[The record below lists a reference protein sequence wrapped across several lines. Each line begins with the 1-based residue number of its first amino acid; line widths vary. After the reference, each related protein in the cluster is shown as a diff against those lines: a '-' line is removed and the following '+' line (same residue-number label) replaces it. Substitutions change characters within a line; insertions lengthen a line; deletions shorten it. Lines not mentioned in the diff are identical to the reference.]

1 MGKHSE
7 KKKNNK
13 VLKIFLRILLILI
26 ILIVILAGIA
36 VGYIS
41 NKLGK
46 LNVEKI
52 DETAIGIDE
61 NTKNR
66 LSGFRNIALLGIDS
80 RADDYG
86 VGNRSDCI
94 IIASLN
100 EKTKQTIRV
109 KLEQLIELGL
119 IKKHKNNKI
128 IYNQDLYTVS
138 DSLLSFEDN
147 KILGI
152 IEGKDLNY
160 EFHYLMAMII
170 NKFRTYTL
178 SGINELTISVYQ
190 LKIMLGVN
198 NSESS
203 IRNVL
208 NQLAED
214 NYITIDTDKNVN
226 INTYI
231 INTDKIINNYSLEDI
246 KKYTEELVKYY
257 EEYLKRMAYYIY
269 KHRSDNNSIDY
280 HIKLTLNSFK
290 NIIKKLFES
299 GKADYYILK
308 HIMIYLIHNIDLE
321 KYTNPRAIKK
331 EYNELA
337 ELSKNLSKRKAKR
350 FIYKFQNDLLNEESS
365 KALNKIYWDEAQK
378 FIDNYKSIL
387 RLKYFE
393 SRAGVN
399 YIEVEDYY
407 QEALHIT
414 YKILKKYNITDITD
428 NEKFSKEILYNE
440 ILYRLKEYMYNKRD
454 NIKVGQQKDLQ
465 TDKRDYSI
473 CITSVSDDE
482 YYFKTINNY
491 TTDALCSNF
500 LVKEDTELEQI
511 DIEYDTNTGI
521 NKLFSILDERSQYV
535 VKKYTGYDGQALT
548 FREIGE
554 QIDLTESLTA
564 RIYKKAIQK
573 LKEHFPPDRE
583 QEIRQLI
590 FKT

>member
-1 MGKHSE
+1 MVTAERRQKQICFHNIDLYNSIQIPVRDYLLE
-7 KKKNNK
+7 LTQDLELAVLLNQMIFSKKEYMTLND
-13 VLKIFLRILLILI
+13 IQ
-26 ILIVILAGIA
+26 
-36 VGYIS
+36 
-41 NKLGK
+41 KL
-46 LNVEKI
+46 
-52 DETAIGIDE
+52 
-61 NTKNR
+61 
-66 LSGFRNIALLGIDS
+66 
-80 RADDYG
+80 
-86 VGNRSDCI
+86 
-94 IIASLN
+94 SLN

-170 NKFRTYTL
+170 NKFRTYAL

-269 KHRSDNNSIDY
+269 KHRSDNRSIDY

-428 NEKFSKEILYNE
+428 NEKFSIEILYNE

-454 NIKVGQQKDLQ
+454 NIKAGQQKDLQ

>member
-1 MGKHSE
+1 MVTAERRQKQICFHNVDLYNSIQIPVRDYLLE
-7 KKKNNK
+7 LTQDLELAVLLNQMIFSKKE
-13 VLKIFLRILLILI
+13 
-26 ILIVILAGIA
+26 
-36 VGYIS
+36 YMT
-41 NKLGK
+41 
-46 LNVEKI
+46 LNDIK
-52 DETAIGIDE
+52 
-61 NTKNR
+61 R
-66 LSGFRNIALLGIDS
+66 L
-80 RADDYG
+80 
-86 VGNRSDCI
+86 
-94 IIASLN
+94 SLN

-138 DSLLSFEDN
+138 DSLISPPEENN

-170 NKFRTYTL
+170 NKFRTYAL

-454 NIKVGQQKDLQ
+454 NIKAGQQKDLQ

-482 YYFKTINNY
+482 YYYKIMNNY
-491 TTDALCSNF
+491 TADALCSNF

-583 QEIRQLI
+583 QELRQLI
-590 FKT
+590 FNT

>member
-1 MGKHSE
+1 MVTAERRQKQIRFHNVDLYNSIQIPVRE
-7 KKKNNK
+7 YLLELTKDLELAVLLNQMIFSKKE
-13 VLKIFLRILLILI
+13 
-26 ILIVILAGIA
+26 
-36 VGYIS
+36 YMT
-41 NKLGK
+41 
-46 LNVEKI
+46 LNDIK
-52 DETAIGIDE
+52 
-61 NTKNR
+61 R
-66 LSGFRNIALLGIDS
+66 L
-80 RADDYG
+80 
-86 VGNRSDCI
+86 
-94 IIASLN
+94 SLN

-119 IKKHKNNKI
+119 IKTYKNNKI

-138 DSLLSFEDN
+138 DSLLSFNEDN

-152 IEGKDLNY
+152 IEGKDLTY

-170 NKFRTYTL
+170 NKFRTYAL

-246 KKYTEELVKYY
+246 KKYTDELVKYY

-269 KHRSDNNSIDY
+269 KHRSDNSSIDY
-280 HIKLTLNSFK
+280 HIKVTLDSFK

-350 FIYKFQNDLLNEESS
+350 FIYKFQNDLLNE
-365 KALNKIYWDEAQK
+365 
-378 FIDNYKSIL
+378 
-387 RLKYFE
+387 
-393 SRAGVN
+393 
-399 YIEVEDYY
+399 
-407 QEALHIT
+407 
-414 YKILKKYNITDITD
+414 
-428 NEKFSKEILYNE
+428 
-440 ILYRLKEYMYNKRD
+440 
-454 NIKVGQQKDLQ
+454 
-465 TDKRDYSI
+465 
-473 CITSVSDDE
+473 
-482 YYFKTINNY
+482 
-491 TTDALCSNF
+491 
-500 LVKEDTELEQI
+500 
-511 DIEYDTNTGI
+511 
-521 NKLFSILDERSQYV
+521 
-535 VKKYTGYDGQALT
+535 
-548 FREIGE
+548 
-554 QIDLTESLTA
+554 
-564 RIYKKAIQK
+564 
-573 LKEHFPPDRE
+573 
-583 QEIRQLI
+583 
-590 FKT
+590 

>member
-1 MGKHSE
+1 MVTAERRQKQISFHNIDLYNSIQIPVRDYLLE
-7 KKKNNK
+7 LTQDLELAVLLNQMIFSKKE
-13 VLKIFLRILLILI
+13 
-26 ILIVILAGIA
+26 
-36 VGYIS
+36 YMT
-41 NKLGK
+41 
-46 LNVEKI
+46 LNDIK
-52 DETAIGIDE
+52 
-61 NTKNR
+61 R
-66 LSGFRNIALLGIDS
+66 L
-80 RADDYG
+80 
-86 VGNRSDCI
+86 
-94 IIASLN
+94 SLN

-170 NKFRTYTL
+170 NKFRTYAL
-178 SGINELTISVYQ
+178 SGINELTISVCQ
-190 LKIMLGVN
+190 LKIMLGIN

-365 KALNKIYWDEAQK
+365 KALNKIYWDESQK

-428 NEKFSKEILYNE
+428 NEKFSIEILYNE
-440 ILYRLKEYMYNKRD
+440 ILYRLKDYMYNKRD
-454 NIKVGQQKDLQ
+454 IIKTGQQLDLQ

-482 YYFKTINNY
+482 YYYKTINNY

-511 DIEYDTNTGI
+511 DIDYDTNTGI

-548 FREIGE
+548 FKEIGE
-554 QIDLTESLTA
+554 QLDLTESLTA
-564 RIYKKAIQK
+564 RIYKKAIQE
-573 LKEHFPPDRE
+573 LRQHFPPDRE

>member
-1 MGKHSE
+1 MVTAERRQKQICFHNVDLYNSIQIPVRDYLLE
-7 KKKNNK
+7 LTQDLELAVLLNQMIFSKKEYMTLND
-13 VLKIFLRILLILI
+13 IQ
-26 ILIVILAGIA
+26 
-36 VGYIS
+36 
-41 NKLGK
+41 KL
-46 LNVEKI
+46 
-52 DETAIGIDE
+52 
-61 NTKNR
+61 
-66 LSGFRNIALLGIDS
+66 
-80 RADDYG
+80 
-86 VGNRSDCI
+86 
-94 IIASLN
+94 SLN

-109 KLEQLIELGL
+109 KLEQLIEMGL

-170 NKFRTYTL
+170 NKFRTYAL

-454 NIKVGQQKDLQ
+454 NIKAGQQKDLQ

-564 RIYKKAIQK
+564 KKKKKAIQK

>member
-1 MGKHSE
+1 MVTAERRE
-7 KKKNNK
+7 KQIRFHNIDLYNSIQIPVRDYLLELTKDLELAVLLNQMIFSKKE
-13 VLKIFLRILLILI
+13 
-26 ILIVILAGIA
+26 
-36 VGYIS
+36 YMT
-41 NKLGK
+41 
-46 LNVEKI
+46 LNDIK
-52 DETAIGIDE
+52 
-61 NTKNR
+61 R
-66 LSGFRNIALLGIDS
+66 L
-80 RADDYG
+80 
-86 VGNRSDCI
+86 
-94 IIASLN
+94 SLN

-109 KLEQLIELGL
+109 KLEQLIEMGL

-128 IYNQDLYTVS
+128 IYNQDLYIVS
-138 DSLLSFEDN
+138 DSLISPPEENN

-170 NKFRTYTL
+170 NKFRTYAL

-269 KHRSDNNSIDY
+269 KHRSDNRSIDY

-511 DIEYDTNTGI
+511 DIEYDNNTGI

-548 FREIGE
+548 FKEIGE
-554 QIDLTESLTA
+554 QLDLTESLIA

>member
-1 MGKHSE
+1 MVTAERRQKQICFHNIDLYNSIQIPVRDYLLE
-7 KKKNNK
+7 LTQDLELAVLLNQMIFSKKE
-13 VLKIFLRILLILI
+13 
-26 ILIVILAGIA
+26 
-36 VGYIS
+36 YMT
-41 NKLGK
+41 
-46 LNVEKI
+46 LNDIK
-52 DETAIGIDE
+52 
-61 NTKNR
+61 R
-66 LSGFRNIALLGIDS
+66 L
-80 RADDYG
+80 
-86 VGNRSDCI
+86 
-94 IIASLN
+94 SLN

-109 KLEQLIELGL
+109 KLEQLIEMGL

-138 DSLLSFEDN
+138 DSLISPPEEDN

-170 NKFRTYTL
+170 NKFRTYAL

-454 NIKVGQQKDLQ
+454 NIKAGQQKDLQ

>member
-1 MGKHSE
+1 MVTAERRQKQICFHNIDLYNSIQIPVRDYLLE
-7 KKKNNK
+7 LTKDLELAVLLNQMIFSKKE
-13 VLKIFLRILLILI
+13 
-26 ILIVILAGIA
+26 
-36 VGYIS
+36 YMT
-41 NKLGK
+41 
-46 LNVEKI
+46 LNDIK
-52 DETAIGIDE
+52 
-61 NTKNR
+61 R
-66 LSGFRNIALLGIDS
+66 L
-80 RADDYG
+80 
-86 VGNRSDCI
+86 
-94 IIASLN
+94 SLN

-109 KLEQLIELGL
+109 KLEQLIEMGL

-170 NKFRTYTL
+170 NKFRTYAL

-308 HIMIYLIHNIDLE
+308 YIMIYLIHNIDLE

-521 NKLFSILDERSQYV
+521 NKLFSILDDRSQYV